1 MDTIFINAENS
12 KTTEPKKIFSQVIT
26 KIGLKKLEEI
36 VCSTKLFY
44 RLHLD
49 KYKTTIQ

>member
-12 KTTEPKKIFSQVIT
+12 KTTEPKTIFSHVIT

-36 VCSTKLFY
+36 VCSIKRFY
-44 RLHLD
+44 LLHLD